1 MDEQPLETPMQTPET
16 GPEGKPLVYEE
27 TPVINPEVTGE
38 KLQVQEPQVSVP
50 PEPAP
55 PPIVPPPVRKRP
67 SLFGFIGNLLLFVV
81 LFGIGMWLSTV
92 IRPYLPGAAPAPGA
106 ATTAPAVTREPPS
119 PTIPPDPYA
128 GWQTYQVISGA
139 SRQPVAGVSFKL
151 PPEVLSPICDGTNC
165 ASQGTYLPGGT
176 RFTVAAR
183 GTGQVLRDYRGAIV
197 TDVLGQPFITRDML
211 ISGKNGVAFTG
222 TFTGTTI
229 GGYAF
234 SRMAGVMVPVTD
246 TLSVEINHFTPSGVT
261 ADFETDASLFE
272 KILASVVVTGPLG
285 GEKGAVIPVISPV
298 SPSTATPTVEP
309 LR

>member
-1 MDEQPLETPMQTPET
+1 MDDLP
-16 GPEGKPLVYEE
+16 KPLTYEE
-27 TPVINPEVTGE
+27 TPVIGE
-38 KLQVQEPQVSVP
+38 IRDKGEEIKEESQAQEPQISAP
-50 PEPAP
+50 PETPAPAP
-55 PPIVPPPVRKRP
+55 PAAGPLPRRGP
-67 SLFGFIGNLLLFVV
+67 SLLGFIGNLFLFVV

-92 IRPYLPGAAPAPGA
+92 IRPYLPGASPSSANP
-106 ATTAPAVTREPPS
+106 TTASPPQEPPG
-119 PTIPPDPYA
+119 PTTPPDPYA
-128 GWQTYQVISGA
+128 GWQTYQVISGPT
-139 SRQPVAGVSFKL
+139 RQPVAGVSFRL
-151 PPEVLSPICDGTNC
+151 PPDVLSPICDGTNC

-183 GTGQVLRDYRGAIV
+183 GTGQVLRDYRGAVV
-197 TDVLGQPFITRDML
+197 TDVLGQPFITRDTL
-211 ISGKNGVAFTG
+211 ISGKSGVSFTG

-285 GEKGAVIPVISPV
+285 GEKGAVIPVISPA